1 MRIVPNPI
9 LVRNTATYR
18 MERVCILAR
27 KPGPL
32 PFVPLALLRVNYLI
46 GTLVGLFTRQ
56 IMLWAVPSPERPLS
70 GYRRWDSGNSYLTTL
85 VRAGLVPSRAPR
97 ELSLTATRG
106 CGE

>member
-18 MERVCILAR
+18 MERVSILAR

-70 GYRRWDSGNSYLTTL
+70 GYRRWDSGNSYLPFDD
-85 VRAGLVPSRAPR
+85 RAAFGAEQSAEVAQPDRN
-97 ELSLTATRG
+97 
-106 CGE
+106 